1 MIYQKLE
8 ENVGNVIGNIF
19 GNILGTIQK
28 IEHSGNMRDPMKM

>member
-28 IEHSGNMRDPMKM
+28 IEHSGNMRDLMKM